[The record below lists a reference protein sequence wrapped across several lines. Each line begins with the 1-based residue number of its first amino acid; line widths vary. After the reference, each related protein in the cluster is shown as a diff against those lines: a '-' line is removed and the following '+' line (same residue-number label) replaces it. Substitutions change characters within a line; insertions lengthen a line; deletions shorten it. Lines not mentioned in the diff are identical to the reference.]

1 MSISGAL
8 KPTHK
13 AIKAYREA
21 LDAYAGQ
28 RVTHEG
34 ATETAFSRLL
44 TDAAKAHGWML
55 VPKLPI
61 KRDGKSVI
69 PDGTVRDAYNL
80 HRGYWEAKDTDDD
93 LAAEIKK
100 KIAKGYPLT
109 NTIFEDTTR
118 AVLYQNGG
126 EAFRA
131 DLTDP
136 QALCDL
142 LNAFFGHTEPDIEGF
157 EQAVDEFKERVP
169 ELAQALAKIIKDAHD
184 KDPKF
189 QGAFEKFFTLCQ
201 TALNPNIR
209 REAVDEMLIQ
219 HLLTER
225 LIRTIFDKD
234 DFTRQNVIAAE
245 VETVIDALTERSF
258 SRHKFLKGLD
268 KFYVAIE
275 HAAAN
280 LEDFREKQ
288 RFLNTVYERFFQGYS
303 VKVADT
309 HGIVYTPQEIVD
321 FMCESVEEVLKK
333 EFGKNLG
340 DKDVQILDPCT
351 GTGNFIVNLINRIP
365 KKDLPRMYRQ
375 QLFANEV
382 MLLPYY
388 IAALNIEHAYF
399 EKTANYESFE
409 GLCFVD
415 TLDLAEKR
423 QATFEFLNEENT
435 QRVERQ
441 RNAPITVIVGN
452 PPYNMNQQNEND
464 NNKNRK
470 YRIVDDRIRAT
481 YAADSEATL
490 NTKLYDAYV
499 RFFRWATDRLNGRDG
514 IVCFVSNNGF
524 IDQIA
529 FDGMRK
535 HLAVDFDILY
545 LLDLKGNVRKDSM
558 RHGIPLGEKH
568 TVFGLSAMVGV
579 SVSIL
584 VRRRSKRKPRLLYS
598 GVDWRATRQEK
609 LALLTDAQSCSGV
622 VWERL
627 SPDPHNNWLAI
638 ENADKYSSFCALGN
652 KEAKA
657 GNTEST
663 IFQRYSLGV
672 STNRDSVAFGFD
684 RNKLLFQVEAFGDNY
699 NSELD
704 RFVRKG
710 HGQDLDQFLDYS
722 KLKWSRNLKRSL
734 KNGETFELNKKAVRR
749 SLYRPFSRKCLYF
762 ADIVIDERGK
772 FPRFFPIESVETE
785 NQVIAVSHIGFR
797 ATAFST
803 LVSKMIVDQ
812 HLCATTDG
820 HQCFPFYVYD
830 QDGSHRSE
838 NITDWALDEFR
849 KQYKN
854 KKITKWDIFYYVYGL
869 LHHPGYREKYADN
882 LKRELPRIPFAADF
896 GAFSKAGEK
905 LAKLHL
911 EYEQVKEWPL
921 KWIDSADVPLSHRVE
936 KMKLAK
942 DKKSL
947 WVNESLTLAEIPPE
961 TFEYRLGNR
970 SALEWV
976 IDQYQVSED
985 KRSGIKSDPNRA
997 DDPEYIVRLVGQVVR
1012 VSVETVKI
1020 VKGLPGEFE
1029 PDQGVSKS

>member
-1 MSISGAL
+1 MSNSGAL

-28 RVTHEG
+28 QVTHEG

-44 TDAAKAHGWML
+44 TDTAKAHGWML

-61 KRDGKSVI
+61 KRGGKSVI

-80 HRGYWEAKDTDDD
+80 HRGYWEAKDTADD
-93 LAAEIKK
+93 LTAEIKK

-184 KDPKF
+184 GNSKF
-189 QGAFEKFFTLCQ
+189 QTAFDKFFTLCQ

-234 DFTRQNVIAAE
+234 DFTRQNVIASE
-245 VETVIDALTERSF
+245 VETVIDALTGQSF

-280 LEDFREKQ
+280 LEDFSEKQ
-288 RFLNTVYERFFQGYS
+288 HFLNTVYERFFQGYS

-321 FMCESVEEVLKK
+321 FMCASVEEVLEK
-333 EFGKNLG
+333 EFGKRLG
-340 DKDVQILDPCT
+340 DKEVQILDPCT

-399 EKTANYESFE
+399 ERTGQYESFD

-415 TLDLAEKR
+415 TLDLTEKR
-423 QATFEFLNEENT
+423 QTTFEFLNEENT
-435 QRVERQ
+435 QRVEKQ
-441 RNAPITVIVGN
+441 RNAPITVVLGN
-452 PPYNMNQQNEND
+452 PPYNANQLNEND
-464 NNKNRK
+464 NNKNRV
-470 YRIVDDRIRAT
+470 YAVVDRRIKET
-481 YAADSEATL
+481 YAVASSATL
-490 NTKLYDAYV
+490 KNKLYDPYV
-499 RFFRWATDRLNGRDG
+499 KFIRWATDRLNGRDG
-514 IVCFVSNNGF
+514 IVCFVTNNSF
-524 IDQIA
+524 VVDQA
-529 FDGMRK
+529 PFDGMRDQ
-535 HLAVDFDILY
+535 LARDFTRIIHI
-545 LLDLKGNVRKDSM
+545 DLHGNVRQNPKLSGTT
-558 RHGIPLGEKH
+558 HN
-568 TVFGLSAMVGV
+568 VFGIQVGV
-579 SVSIL
+579 GITIAIRRKASKARL
-584 VRRRSKRKPRLLYS
+584 VRYHRVPEFWRRERKLQWLDETKKFSAARLK
-598 GVDWRATRQEK
+598 K
-609 LALLTDAQSCSGV
+609 LV
-622 VWERL
+622 
-627 SPDPHNNWLAI
+627 PDESNNWLVLDTASKFGRFLPMGS
-638 ENADKYSSFCALGN
+638 ENG
-652 KEAKA
+652 E
-657 GNTEST
+657 T
-663 IFQRYSLGV
+663 IFDRFSTGAK
-672 STNRDSVAFGFD
+672 TNRDDVVYD
-684 RNKLLFQVEAFGDNY
+684 WNLETCLMRIEAFVEDY
-699 NSELD
+699 NAEVD
-704 RFVRKG
+704 RYKRKQMPKDVDAFVDDK
-710 HGQDLDQFLDYS
+710 
-722 KLKWSRNLKRSL
+722 KVKWSSTLKLHLQKGRYAAFDSG
-734 KNGETFELNKKAVRR
+734 KVRT
-749 SLYRPFSRKCLYF
+749 SLYRPFAKKLLYYDEILNDRPGLF
-762 ADIVIDERGK
+762 RRVFPTSNEEVENVVIYCTNH
-772 FPRFFPIESVETE
+772 S
-785 NQVIAVSHIGFR
+785 QVPFSAIAANCIANEAVGGR
-797 ATAFST
+797 AGT
-803 LVSKMIVDQ
+803 
-812 HLCATTDG
+812 
-820 HQCFPFYVYD
+820 CFPFYLYD
-830 QDGSHRSE
+830 ETGSRRRE
-838 NITDWALDEFR
+838 NITDWALEEFR

-854 KKITKWDIFYYVYGL
+854 KKITKWDIFYCIYGL
-869 LHHPGYREKYADN
+869 LHHPGYREKYAEN
-882 LKRELPRIPFAADF
+882 LKRDLPRIPFAADF

-921 KWIDSADVPLSHRVE
+921 KSIETADVPLSYCVE

-947 WVNESLTLAEIPPE
+947 WVNESLTLAEIPAE
-961 TFEYRLGNR
+961 VLEYRLGNR

-976 IDQYQVSED
+976 IDQYQVSQD
-985 KRSGIKSDPNRA
+985 KQSGIKSDPNRA

-1020 VKGLPGEFE
+1020 VRGLPAEFE
-1029 PDQGVSKS
+1029 PK